1 MKKVALAGAT
11 GLIGGQL
18 LLQLTADESVEEI
31 RVLVRR
37 PLPTNDARI
46 KVIQLAFTDRQA
58 IAGALAGC
66 DTVFCAVGTT
76 RKKTP
81 DLAEYRKI
89 DFDIPVT
96 LAQLSAEAGVRSFHL
111 VSSVGASV
119 KSNNFYLKIKGET
132 EEAVSKSKLARI
144 VLYRPSLLLGKRNEI
159 RIAEIISSWIVPLL
173 TFLFPPDYKPIRAE
187 LVARAM
193 IRDAKQQAQGVTVAH
208 YSQMVR

>member
-46 KVIQLAFTDRQA
+46 KVILLAFTDRQA

-132 EEAVSKSKLARI
+132 EEAVSKAKLARI